1 MHHLQEATEKVR
13 AQYADFATEWGKS
26 YKRENL
32 LYTMGSGACYGECY
46 SYAICLMMEMQWIN
60 ASCIHSGE
68 YFHGPFEITDFD
80 VPFIIVKGTG
90 STRYL
95 DERAY
100 NFCKK
105 YSDRIAL
112 IDVEE
117 FDWCGIDE
125 SVREYYAP
133 LLAGAVLR
141 AMADAISYE
150 RGHDLGVRRYMWR
163 MEY

>member
-1 MHHLQEATEKVR
+1 
-13 AQYADFATEWGKS
+13 
-26 YKRENL
+26 
-32 LYTMGSGACYGECY
+32 
-46 SYAICLMMEMQWIN
+46 MMEMQWIN

-112 IDVEE
+112 IDVED

-141 AMADAISYE
+141 AMADAIAYE